1 MVKSAAAGN
10 DDRPPPYQAR
20 DREPSPVD
28 QEDAAFAAYDP
39 PGGAY
44 ILLFP
49 TLSARF
55 ARRAHRSRKL
65 TQADTYAH
73 CALGAAGG
81 SLAGSVSPVSYGSLY
96 SIERLL
102 AAGEN
107 LALVVAVDP
116 DDARRARKWNACS
129 LVAARVTL
137 RGASASASHARV
149 HTSVHG
155 CLHVHGACTRMHTC
169 CLASRK
175 LGCSF
180 RTRFISL
187 FYPSAG
193 ILMCIPT
200 PACPLHTFMHSCIN
214 KKCICVGVRMRECTY
229 PLSRTRSVAGSAVSI
244 ERFQCFVKV
253 ACPGCRQKT

>member
-1 MVKSAAAGN
+1 VKSSAAGN
-10 DDRPPPYQAR
+10 DDRPPPYQSR

-116 DDARRARKWNACS
+116 DDAHGQGSGTHAASLLLASLCGERARACRIR
-129 LVAARVTL
+129 ACM
-137 RGASASASHARV
+137 HP
-149 HTSVHG
+149 
-155 CLHVHGACTRMHTC
+155 CMGACMYMVHAHEC
-169 CLASRK
+169 
-175 LGCSF
+175 
-180 RTRFISL
+180 
-187 FYPSAG
+187 
-193 ILMCIPT
+193 T
-200 PACPLHTFMHSCIN
+200 PAALRHGSSGARSAPDSSPFSIRLPVYSCVYPRQPVHFTHSCIH
-214 KKCICVGVRMRECTY
+214 V
-229 PLSRTRSVAGSAVSI
+229 
-244 ERFQCFVKV
+244 
-253 ACPGCRQKT
+253 